1 MDNHFHFLLNPTSES
16 SGPSRQ
22 PPGGM
27 SRQLTG
33 ESHTT
38 TRTPVNEPEVIV
50 LSDSDDE
57 PTSNQKA
64 TTSTRPVQ
72 PAFTGN
78 DGSEKPFDVARERI
92 PPSPPPPSPSLP
104 QRQSPPIPT
113 ALRPLQHHL
122 TRPSA
127 IRSLLNPL
135 TKPQE
140 APRQNPHPAISRPH
154 HGSVMSATHSTL
166 ARSTPDSSATSLS
179 RLSGRL
185 PLHVTPNRPTGIPPV
200 NPLPTNPPQPHT
212 MPVHTERARTR
223 PADSPPARPSA
234 PPTSKSFPRTQA
246 TAASLMRERDESMA
260 TGASEGLS
268 GSQGRRSTSRNTSS
282 DSQRRSTLSESSAP
296 TALLL
301 REGDESIATGA
312 PEGLL
317 GSQTRRLTSRST
329 SSDSRRKSTPSE
341 SSAPTIEQHPDS
353 RNTEL
358 STARHESRSHTLHG
372 RKSRSASRPAVSS
385 ATVDSRHESPPVVQ
399 DRPNDD
405 APSDNAAP
413 LSKITPEVADSL
425 ICSSCAQGDLECDGR
440 VPACGSCREQ
450 GLACSYQRAPNPT
463 KEPPS
468 LLVKLKVRI
477 PAERAASESTEGSSP
492 EEERSQSESV
502 YRESDEDS
510 DSDSDTGSTDWVQ
523 RTPLT
528 LVFRAPEPQHPDSEQ
543 EEPTDQQSP
552 EDSVM
557 EDEKDQDVEESTSV
571 EEEDRDVEEPS
582 SVDEGWDVDNASD
595 SSGSSIFSAGETT
608 LRPNVPVFF
617 MMLNNLREL
626 LRDWQQRTVLA
637 DVKQAKV
644 TAAQRPR
651 PDLDPNL
658 PDPFG
663 ELTEQRRSVGNS
675 WDSSAKKDEE
685 IIRAP
690 RRRLSGGTKM
700 LPKFR
705 SIGRLNTS
713 FLAPNYRTARY
724 RAYDAED
731 EIVDQDASKKYD
743 EFEQRHKID
752 FLGLAKQRACQE
764 LVWLWEPWIEYL
776 FSRLEMFKSDILYFY
791 VQKQF
796 EPDRQIEFDWSENS
810 RAAWRKEQ
818 NRACK
823 MCRLAD
829 RESRR
834 SHLAEDFQHLPRP
847 DDRRLV
853 FAGLTAYAFHE
864 LVGSSLWHVALGGII
879 QPRYAD
885 SQAATAQDPNLCL
898 ICFRHQCPDHGA
910 YEEPSDDEPNI
921 RKSRALINDEESD
934 RNIRKFVSLPR
945 AEPDV
950 ENDTHLCGIFC
961 VEPSTSLRKL
971 LGRQPGG
978 MVFGHKRAPR
988 NYNDPKLADDQLCCP
1003 SCFWDVNN
1011 RRDITV
1017 SEVKFQ
1023 PFMSQK
1029 QKVLVESLMGFYL
1042 HNKRG
1047 PCLISRVIKVSCM
1060 MVFNHIIFS
1069 IFRVKHST
1077 DPPLAAAEMSLPQP
1091 DPNSTLGK
1099 KKKKNKKNQ
1108 APIIDISE
1116 STNLIER
1123 ELFIPCSHKGPC
1135 YDNPACSCA
1144 KAKIHCEWFC
1154 GCSDSCKR
1162 RFRGCNCKIGSRKMC
1177 FQDTRCECWKLGRE
1191 CDPHIC
1197 LSCGVLDVLDSY
1209 NKYKDD
1215 IRQGRC
1221 RNNRIQLGVP
1231 ANTTKAPSQ
1240 VQGYGLYN
1248 LVKLSKGEYI
1258 GEYVGELVSG
1268 REANR
1273 RGALYHIQN
1282 QEYLFDLIA
1291 SQEIDASRNGNK
1303 MMFMNN
1309 SQKEEFRNVE
1319 PVPLLCSGQVRI
1331 GLFARRDVK
1340 AGEELLWK
1348 YGYGEEHT
1356 KYFWEPGEKPSHERA
1371 RIPLSYD
1378 RLARTAGINRL
1389 AGESGRTTQEEGSE
1403 NPVVRPLQKR
1413 KRQVSQSSSTDDES
1427 ASSSEKETVRDFEID
1442 DPKDADYEAN
1452 GDVSDEGNLDDD
1464 SEDSDLY
1471 GPGDIPYVKRATV
1484 QQRKRQ

>member
-92 PPSPPPPSPSLP
+92 PPSPPPPTPATAAPSYK
-104 QRQSPPIPT
+104 T
-113 ALRPLQHHL
+113 VGD
-122 TRPSA
+122 
-127 IRSLLNPL
+127 
-135 TKPQE
+135 K
-140 APRQNPHPAISRPH
+140 ISVEPVNKAAR
-154 HGSVMSATHSTL
+154 SAT
-166 ARSTPDSSATSLS
+166 AESTPSNLTAAS
-179 RLSGRL
+179 RISNVSNTFNIGKINTRFIGDFA
-185 PLHVTPNRPTGIPPV
+185 VKTFGKITIACDAESTNRYPA
-200 NPLPTNPPQPHT
+200 
-212 MPVHTERARTR
+212 ERARTR

-329 SSDSRRKSTPSE
+329 WSDSRRKSTPSE

-796 EPDRQIEFDWSENS
+796 EPDRQIEFDW
-810 RAAWRKEQ
+810 
-818 NRACK
+818 
-823 MCRLAD
+823 
-829 RESRR
+829 
-834 SHLAEDFQHLPRP
+834 
-847 DDRRLV
+847 LV

-1403 NPVVRPLQKR
+1403 SPVVRPLQKR